1 MGNIWRLFLSSL
13 ALIFVSCNDTT
24 IIKPRLD
31 LSAYFDAIYLAG
43 NGFEDFAKT
52 KPISDN
58 IPARV
63 IKDLKGNKDLV
74 YGGPESPS
82 PIWTTPPVFHSDDTG
97 GYIMLPNVLNTV
109 WRSQQF
115 AVIPQPFEV
124 YVVLRDLEAVTY
136 EGYFAVWF
144 GLRNRGDHLAIGT
157 SVEGHL
163 NAPVVLDY
171 NKRTI
176 VRIRFDGIHSRLWLN
191 NVVVAPGE
199 VDAGSAGIQE
209 LGYGTNSHVAQ
220 HDFFGMWVKFGT
232 LTEVEHAEIYSKL
245 EQYFQPGQYPKQPLA
260 SHIRADWN
268 GTGWTA
274 NYDYI
279 NPLGIPEDKTRTEYQ
294 WFYYDQTKDLSL
306 VTFLPGANAKNKSL
320 LRSDYPSELPGPHDE
335 TGRFVFVGVKVY
347 DTAGNSW
354 RLLRSP
360 FTHDNVK

>member
-1 MGNIWRLFLSSL
+1 MENKWRVLLYALVLTLVGCNGGIISKPPLELS
-13 ALIFVSCNDTT
+13 T
-24 IIKPRLD
+24 
-31 LSAYFDAIYLAG
+31 YFDAIYLAG
-43 NGFEDFAKT
+43 NGFKDFAKT
-52 KPISDN
+52 KPTTDN
-58 IPARV
+58 VPARV
-63 IKDLKGNKDLV
+63 IKDLKGNKDLI

-82 PIWTTPPVFHSDDTG
+82 PLWTTPPVFHKDETG

-109 WRSQQF
+109 WRSQKF
-115 AVIPQPFEV
+115 AAIPQPFDV

-157 SVEGHL
+157 NIEG
-163 NAPVVLDY
+163 NFDTPVVLDY

-191 NVVVAPGE
+191 NVAVLPSE
-199 VDAGSAGIQE
+199 VNAGNGNIEE

-232 LTEVEHAEIYSKL
+232 LSDTEHTQIYAKL
-245 EQYFQPGQYPKQPLA
+245 EQHFNPGQYPNQPLA

-274 NYDYI
+274 NYDYV

-294 WFYYDQTKDLSL
+294 WFYYDQTRDLSL
-306 VTFLPGANAKNKSL
+306 VTFLPGANAKKKSL
-320 LRSDYPSELPGPHDE
+320 LRSDYPTELPGPHDE
-335 TGRFVFVGVKVY
+335 TGRFVFASVKVY
-347 DTAGNSW
+347 DTAGNTW
-354 RLLRSP
+354 RFLRSP

>member
-1 MGNIWRLFLSSL
+1 MENKWR
-13 ALIFVSCNDTT
+13 ALIFALALALVSCNHTTT
-24 IIKPRLD
+24 IKPPLD
-31 LSAYFDAIYLAG
+31 LSAYFDAIYLAQS
-43 NGFEDFAKT
+43 GFEDFAKT
-52 KPISDN
+52 KSITDGV
-58 IPARV
+58 PARV
-63 IKDLKGNKDLV
+63 IKDLKGNKDLI

-82 PIWTTPPVFHSDDTG
+82 PIWTTPPVFHQDETG

-109 WRSQQF
+109 WRSKQF
-115 AVIPQPFEV
+115 AAIPQPFDV

-157 SVEGHL
+157 NLEG
-163 NAPVVLDY
+163 NFDAPVVLDY

-191 NVVVAPGE
+191 NVAVPPGE
-199 VDAGSAGIQE
+199 VGAGNAGIEE

-232 LTEVEHAEIYSKL
+232 LTEAEHSQIYTKL
-245 EQYFQPGQYPKQPLA
+245 EQQYHAGQYPDQPLA

-274 NYDYI
+274 NYDYVSKTG
-279 NPLGIPEDKTRTEYQ
+279 LPEDKTRTEYQ
-294 WFYYDQTKDLSL
+294 WFYRDPALDLSL
-306 VTFLPGANAKNKSL
+306 ATFLPGANAKKKIL
-320 LRSDYPSELPGPHDE
+320 LRSDYPTELPGPHDE
-335 TGRFVFVGVKVY
+335 TGRFVFAGVKVY

-360 FTHDNVK
+360 FTHDNIK